1 MLIVSDT
8 TPIIS
13 LMKIEQLYLLEKMF
27 GYIVIPKAVYDEL
40 TVNEKFAKE
49 ILKIKEAEFIKVGEV
64 KNDSSVN
71 ILRNV
76 TGLDAGESE
85 AIVMAGEKEADLL
98 LMDEHKGRQVAKKL
112 GIKITGTIGIL
123 LQAFDEGM
131 MSKEDVKKCILV
143 LKESNIRI
151 SDNLC
156 KNRNVKEESIWIC
169 SISLHWADFTL
180 RSWQHIF
187 CLRQFP
193 SITDLC

>member
-1 MLIVSDT
+1 MLIISDT

-13 LMKIEQLYLLEKMF
+13 LIKADKLYLLEKMF
-27 GYIVIPKAVYDEL
+27 ENVIIPKAVYDEL
-40 TVNEKFAKE
+40 TVNEKYGKE
-49 ILKIKEAEFIKVGEV
+49 IAELKEAIFIKVGKVE
-64 KNDSSVN
+64 NNASVN

-85 AIVMAGEKEADLL
+85 AIVMAEENDADLL

-112 GIKITGTIGIL
+112 GIRITGTIGIL

-131 MSKEDVKKCILV
+131 LSREDIVNSIVV

-156 KNRNVKEESIWIC
+156 KKVYE
-169 SISLHWADFTL
+169 
-180 RSWQHIF
+180 HIK
-187 CLRQFP
+187 
-193 SITDLC
+193 T

>member
-13 LMKIEQLYLLEKMF
+13 LMKVEQLYLLEKMF

-156 KNRNVKEESIWIC
+156 KKVYE
-169 SISLHWADFTL
+169 
-180 RSWQHIF
+180 
-187 CLRQFP
+187 
-193 SITDLC
+193 

>member
-13 LMKIEQLYLLEKMF
+13 LMKVEQLYLLEKMF

-156 KNRNVKEESIWIC
+156 KKVYEYIEK
-169 SISLHWADFTL
+169 SL
-180 RSWQHIF
+180 
-187 CLRQFP
+187 
-193 SITDLC
+193 